1 MKISC
6 RNLWK
11 VFGDDSAKVVDSP
24 ESLSKSEILEKTGQ
38 VVAVKDV
45 SFDVREGETFVIMG
59 LSGSGK
65 STLIRCLTRLIEPTS
80 GHVEIDGVD
89 VTSMNRADLR
99 ELRRHKVSMVFQ
111 YFGLFPHKNIMEN
124 ITFGLEV
131 QGVSKAQQ
139 LAKAEEVLALVGLE
153 GWGYSY
159 PRELSG
165 GMQQRVGLARALAV
179 DPEILLFDEPFS
191 ALDPLI
197 RRDMQD
203 ELIELRKVVKKTMV
217 FITHDF
223 VEAIK
228 LADTMAI
235 MRDGEIVQTG
245 RPEDIVL
252 HPVDEYVR
260 DFSSDVP
267 SQKVLTVSSIIQSC
281 ENVLDDTE
289 TIGEVWER
297 INSGESSVAFVSDAE
312 GCFVGVVTVDVIQK
326 NHSQSSLQISEFI
339 DPNWPTFSP
348 DAKLDELMPFA
359 ARKDVPFPVVGDGKR
374 LLGFVDRASLMLALV
389 DKEVKQ

>member
-228 LADTMAI
+228 LADTLAI

-326 NHSQSSLQISEFI
+326 NQSQSSLPISEFI